1 MNLERNAASRISQY
15 LRIFPA
21 VAILG
26 PRQCGKTTVARMLK
40 PDWSYIDLEKGS
52 DYDFVTQDFD
62 FFFRNHPTQVIFD
75 EAQRSVQLFQELRG
89 VIDEDRATK
98 GRFILTGSSSPD
110 LVTNLTESLAGRV
123 GVIELGTFKCN
134 ERYERPLSSM
144 YQALHRPT
152 SDEQR
157 EGLLGLKPELSVD
170 QVLTHFLFGGYPEP
184 TVQADPEFFAHWM
197 SNYRQ
202 AYIDRDIGRLFPRLN
217 PDNYRRFVGM
227 LGELSGTILNRSE
240 VGRSLNV
247 SESTVRDYLD
257 IAAGTF
263 IWRNVPSLERTVSK
277 SIVKMPRG
285 YIRDSGLLHDTV
297 GVHSL
302 EHLYRRVGTGA
313 AFEAFVIEEIIQ
325 GIQSIETSP
334 WQYSYYRTRN
344 GAEVD
349 LVLTAPDGQ
358 RIPIEVKFGIATK
371 LGDLRSLSA
380 FIEREGLPYGILIN
394 NAETVKQL
402 TDRIIQIPS
411 TLL

>member
-1 MNLERNAASRISQY
+1 MTFERNAEDRIGQY
-15 LRIFPA
+15 LKIFPA

-40 PDWSYIDLEKGS
+40 PDWAYIDLEKGS

-62 FFFRNHPTQVIFD
+62 FFFRNHPAHVIFD
-75 EAQRSVQLFQELRG
+75 EAQRSAELFRELRG

-110 LVTNLTESLAGRV
+110 LVANLTESLAGRV
-123 GVIELGTFKCN
+123 GIIELGTFKCN
-134 ERYERPLSSM
+134 ERYRRPLPSI
-144 YQALHRPT
+144 YDVLHAQTPE
-152 SDEQR
+152 EQR
-157 EGLLGLKPELSVD
+157 QRLLGLKPELSVD

-202 AYIDRDIGRLFPRLN
+202 AYIDRDIRRLFPRLN
-217 PDNYRRFVGM
+217 PDNYRRFLSM
-227 LGELSGTILNRSE
+227 LGELSGTIVNRSE

-263 IWRNVPSLERTVSK
+263 MWRNLPSLERTVSK

-285 YIRDSGLLHDTV
+285 YIRDSGLLHSMV
-297 GVHSL
+297 GVHAL
-302 EHLYRRVGTGA
+302 EHLYRRAGTGA

-334 WQYSYYRTRN
+334 WQYRYYRTRN

-349 LVLTAPDGQ
+349 LVLTSPAGQ
-358 RIPIEVKFGIATK
+358 RIPVEVKFGISTK
-371 LGDLRSLSA
+371 RADLRSLA
-380 FIEREGLPYGILIN
+380 TFIDKEGLPYGILIN

-402 TDRIIQIPS
+402 TDAIIQIPS